1 MEGGRE
7 GWMEGGSKGGRQGG
21 REAGREG
28 GREGGREKSK
38 GRRDG
43 WSVDEF
49 DIYVTVS
56 EKRGHS
62 MQNTNFQLEVP
73 ADSAKPNSIT
83 RCMNFSASV

>member
-7 GWMEGGSKGGRQGG
+7 GWMEGGRDGW
-21 REAGREG
+21 REGVRKG

-56 EKRGHS
+56 EKRGA
-62 MQNTNFQLEVP
+62 FR
-73 ADSAKPNSIT
+73 AKY
-83 RCMNFSASV
+83 